1 MENTETTTGTEILD
15 AAENPTRQPVKLSR
29 ADVFKSYLVWTFF
42 SHSTYSYERYQAP
55 GVVHA
60 IAPCLEKLYGKD
72 TPELKEAL
80 VRHME
85 FFNTEPNLGG
95 CIIGATLA
103 LEEQRANGMDIDP
116 EMISNLKIGLMGPLA
131 GVGDTIWQST
141 LSPIALSLILGMA
154 QSGNLFAPL
163 LYFIIIAVVLFGE
176 GYISFMKGYE
186 AGRDGISQV
195 VNSGMIH
202 SITSKMATIGGIL
215 LGALASS
222 YVTVS
227 SSLVLETSAGTIDV
241 QANILDSIFVGI
253 LPLCVTLLAVHLLR
267 KKLSVNKVMI
277 VLAVIAIVGT
287 VIGFF

>member
-1 MENTETTTGTEILD
+1 MATAETTMTTD
-15 AAENPTRQPVKLSR
+15 ASQGGVKAPVKLSR
-29 ADVFKSYLVWTFF
+29 SDVFKSYLVWTFF

-103 LEEQRANGMDIDP
+103 LEEQRANGVEIDP
-116 EMISNLKIGLMGPLA
+116 EMISNLKIGLMGPFA

-154 QSGNLFAPL
+154 QTGNLFAPL
-163 LYFIIIAVVLFGE
+163 LYVIIIAVVLFGE

-195 VNSGMIH
+195 IHSGLIH

-222 YVTVS
+222 YVTVAS
-227 SSLVLETSAGTIDV
+227 HLVLQTEAGTLDI
-241 QANILDSIFVGI
+241 QTGILDNIFVGL
-253 LPLCVTLLAVHLLR
+253 LPLCITLLAVHLLR
-267 KKLSVNKVMI
+267 KKLSVNVVML
-277 VLAVIAIVGT
+277 VLAAIAIVGT
-287 VIGFF
+287 LIGFF

>member
-1 MENTETTTGTEILD
+1 METTETKVTN
-15 AAENPTRQPVKLSR
+15 AAGVEAPEQKVKLSQ
-29 ADVFKSYLVWTFF
+29 ADVFKSFLIWTFF

-60 IAPCLEKLYGKD
+60 LAPSLEKLYGKD

-95 CIIGATLA
+95 CIIGASLA
-103 LEEQRANGMDIDP
+103 LEEQRANGIDIDP
-116 EMISNLKIGLMGPLA
+116 DMISNLKIGLMGPFA
-131 GVGDTIWQST
+131 GIGDTIWQST

-154 QSGNLFAPL
+154 QSGNLIAPIIYL
-163 LYFIIIAVVLFGE
+163 LIIAVVLFGE

-186 AGRDGISQV
+186 AGRDGINQIV
-195 VNSGMIH
+195 QSGIIH
-202 SITSKMATIGGIL
+202 SLTSKMATVGGIL
-215 LGALASS
+215 LGALAAS

-227 SSLVLETSAGTIDV
+227 SGLVLATEAGTVDV
-241 QANILDSIFVGI
+241 QTGILDSIFVGL
-253 LPLCVTLLAVHLLR
+253 LPLCITLLTVTLLR
-267 KKLSVNKVMI
+267 KKWSVNKVMI